1 MIYQNNHK
9 TLGLYIHWPFCIS
22 KCPYCDFNSH
32 VHRSINEKE
41 WLDALLKT
49 LHYYHKFTQNHHL
62 TSIFFG
68 GGTPSLMH
76 PTTVEKV
83 IYTACNL
90 WKKKPENLEI
100 TLEANPNS
108 VEVNNFKNLKQAGV
122 NRVSVGV
129 QSFSMENLK
138 FLGRNHSPSEAIK
151 AIETGLDIFDNFSF
165 DLIYAL
171 PHQTIS
177 EWKAELKSA
186 MTFNT
191 KHLSLYQLTIE
202 PNTAF
207 YKQYERGDWQ
217 LPSHENSN
225 DMYDLTEEIL
235 STKGLIPYEIS
246 NYAVPG
252 FESKHNL
259 TYWRYNDFIG
269 IGPGAHGRIGIDGTT
284 HAFKQYSSPIK
295 WLHSVQN
302 DNNPGCEEDHHLTV
316 QTVFEERLMMGM
328 RLKEQIIITNND
340 FAFINPNILNDFNK
354 LHFIHNL
361 TASEQQI
368 SFNMTNKGRLVANA
382 ILGKLLRPTMD

>member
-1 MIYQNNHK
+1 MIYQDNHK
-9 TLGLYIHWPFCIS
+9 TLGLYIHWPFCVS

-32 VHRSINEKE
+32 VHRSINEQG
-41 WLDALLKT
+41 WLNALLKT
-49 LHYYHKFTQNHHL
+49 LHYYHNLTKNHNL
-62 TSIFFG
+62 TTIFFG

-76 PTTVEKV
+76 PSTVEKV
-83 IYTACNL
+83 INTACNL
-90 WKKKPENLEI
+90 WGKTPQDLEI

-129 QSFSMENLK
+129 QSFNTENLK
-138 FLGRNHSPSEAIK
+138 FLGRNHSPAEAIK
-151 AIETGLDIFDNFSF
+151 AIETGIDIFDNFSF

-171 PHQTIS
+171 PLQTIS
-177 EWKAELKSA
+177 EWEAELKSA
-186 MTFNT
+186 MAFNT

-217 LPSHENSN
+217 LPSHDNSN
-225 DMYDLTEEIL
+225 DMYNLTEEIL
-235 STKGLIPYEIS
+235 STKGLKPYEIS

-269 IGPGAHGRIGIDGTT
+269 VGPGAHGRIKIDGTT
-284 HAFKQYSSPIK
+284 HALKQYSSPVK
-295 WLHSVQN
+295 WFDSVQN
-302 DNNPGCEEDHHLTV
+302 DDNPGCEENLPLTEEA
-316 QTVFEERLMMGM
+316 VFEERLIMGM
-328 RLKEQIIITNND
+328 RLKEQITITNDNLT
-340 FAFINPNILNDFNK
+340 FVNVEILTDFNK
-354 LHFIHNL
+354 MNFIHNL
-361 TASEQQI
+361 KESTQHI

-382 ILGKLLRPTMD
+382 ILGKLLK

>member
-1 MIYQNNHK
+1 MLYQSTQT
-9 TLGLYIHWPFCIS
+9 TLGLYIHWPFCVS

-32 VHRSINEKE
+32 VHRSINEQE
-41 WLDALLKT
+41 WLNALLKT
-49 LHYYHKFTQNHHL
+49 LHYYYNLTKNHQL

-76 PTTVEKV
+76 PSTVENV
-83 IYTACNL
+83 INTACSL
-90 WKKKPENLEI
+90 WGKTPENLEI

-108 VEVNNFKNLKQAGV
+108 VEVHNFKNLKQAGV

-129 QSFSMENLK
+129 QSFNTENLQ

-151 AIETGLDIFDNFSF
+151 AIETGIEIFDNFSF

-171 PHQTIS
+171 PNQTIS
-177 EWKAELKSA
+177 EWETELRSA

-207 YKQYERGDWQ
+207 YKQYQRGDWQ
-217 LPSHENSN
+217 LPSHENAN

-235 STKGLIPYEIS
+235 STKGLKPYEIS

-252 FESKHNL
+252 FESNHNL

-269 IGPGAHGRIGIDGTT
+269 IGPGAHGRIKINGTT

-295 WLHSVQN
+295 WFESVQH
-302 DNNPGCEEDHHLTV
+302 DDNPGCEEDHYLTE
-316 QTVFEERLMMGM
+316 QTAFEERLMMGM
-328 RLKEQIIITNND
+328 RLKEQITITD
-340 FAFINPNILNDFNK
+340 RHLPFINADILTEFHKMN
-354 LHFIHNL
+354 FIHNL
-361 TASEQQI
+361 KQSTQQI
-368 SFNMTNKGRLVANA
+368 SFYMTNKGRLVANA
-382 ILGKLLRPTMD
+382 ILGKLLK